1 MKEAG
6 GEGEEVGS
14 CSTEDWSRFEEPGS
28 QLRSFLDGLQIF
40 IQQTLQWMIIKK
52 LLLMVQKLLL
62 NHQN

>member
-6 GEGEEVGS
+6 GEGEEVSS

-40 IQQTLQWMIIKK
+40 IQDLTLTLTQ
-52 LLLMVQKLLL
+52 
-62 NHQN
+62 HCSG